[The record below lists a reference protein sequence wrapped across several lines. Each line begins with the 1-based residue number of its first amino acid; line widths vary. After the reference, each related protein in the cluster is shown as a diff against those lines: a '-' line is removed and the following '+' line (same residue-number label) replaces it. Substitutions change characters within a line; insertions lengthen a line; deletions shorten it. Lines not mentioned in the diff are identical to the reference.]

1 MKCVAVDDE
10 PLALAQIKSYI
21 KRVPTLELVAACNDA
36 VEAMEIMRQDDI
48 DLLFLDI
55 NMPDINGMDL
65 AKSLSGYKTAI
76 VFTTAY
82 SEYAVE
88 GFKVDAMGYLLKPF
102 SFDEFVETVNRVQ
115 QRLKVVAST
124 SSDEQPDDHIF
135 VKQDQGMVK
144 LSLGDITM
152 VKGLSEYIQI
162 FSQKTPRPITTLM
175 SMKKMEELLPA
186 TGFMRIHRSYIINLD
201 KISAVKY
208 GKVILENGT
217 EIPIGDS
224 YKPAFQNYLNSKL
237 LK

>member
-1 MKCVAVDDE
+1 MKCIAVDDE
-10 PLALAQIKSYI
+10 PLALAQIESYI

-36 VEAMEIMRQDDI
+36 VEAVEIMRQEDI

-102 SFDEFVETVNRVQ
+102 SFDEFADTVTRVQ
-115 QRLKVVAST
+115 QRLKVVTAT
-124 SSDEQPDDHIF
+124 VDNQPDDHIF

-144 LSLGDITM
+144 LSLSDIVM

-162 FSQKTPRPITTLM
+162 FSEKIQRPITTLM
-175 SMKKMEELLPA
+175 SMKRMEELLPA
-186 TGFMRIHRSYIINLD
+186 SGFMRIHRSYIINLD

-224 YKPAFQNYLNSKL
+224 YKPSFQDYLNSKL